1 MNAGATRVLALRP
14 AFSPATCS
22 RGTQAHSYTHLT
34 PPSPSPSHACTS
46 PRLRPCLARS
56 SSTSTSFTTPE
67 FTMLGRARDKANSAK
82 PPASTSS
89 RNDLAKQLFPSSSPA
104 AQQRDITSWASS
116 GKLPSGPA
124 SSAARHEPLKPRS
137 GNSQH
142 QPGVRQPM
150 PRANSLVSICTTAGS
165 FDERSTATASGVS
178 RPSQDK
184 VPAVFVDED
193 DFSDDNDF
201 NFDYECPTAMPT
213 LPPPPKPK
221 PQPAPT
227 VQPGAPTTSQM
238 SWSSS
243 PQHHMFPP
251 ENSRKLKR
259 DPPEQ
264 APPPP
269 KRRSFPKTWNVGKN
283 KDKVMDLTGE
293 DDGPDAKISRINS
306 TPVPNKKSALPWDTT
321 QSATKERRKQLKSQ
335 TKKSDNLSAEEMRAV
350 TDGHAIKKASA
361 ISLSSEQQHVID
373 LVIKQKQSVFFT
385 GPAGTGKSVL
395 MRASKCHMVDHWS
408 ANLTF
413 LKKAIPWMEMLMF
426 DQSNLE

>member
-34 PPSPSPSHACTS
+34 PPSLSPAHACTS
-46 PRLRPCLARS
+46 PRLRPCIARC
-56 SSTSTSFTTPE
+56 SSTSTSFTTPDA
-67 FTMLGRARDKANSAK
+67 TMLGRARDKANSAK
-82 PPASTSS
+82 PPTSLSS

-104 AQQRDITSWASS
+104 AQQQDITSWTSS
-116 GKLPSGPA
+116 NKLPSGPV
-124 SSAARHEPLKPRS
+124 SSAARHEPLKSRS

-142 QPGVRQPM
+142 QPGVRQSM
-150 PRANSLVSICTTAGS
+150 PRTNSLVSICTTAGS
-165 FDERSTATASGVS
+165 FDEQSAASGVS
-178 RPSQDK
+178 RPSQNK
-184 VPAVFVDED
+184 VTTVFMDED
-193 DFSDDNDF
+193 DFSDDNALD
-201 NFDYECPTAMPT
+201 FDYECPNALPMPT

-227 VQPGAPTTSQM
+227 VQPAAPTTSQM

-243 PQHHMFPP
+243 PQGHMFPP
-251 ENSRKLKR
+251 ENERKLKR
-259 DPPEQ
+259 SHPEP

-283 KDKVMDLTGE
+283 KDKVMDPTEE
-293 DDGPDAKISRINS
+293 DDGLDAKISHFNS
-306 TPVPNKKSALPWDTT
+306 TPLPTKKSALPWDTT
-321 QSATKERRKQLKSQ
+321 QSATKEQRKLLKNQS
-335 TKKSDNLSAEEMRAV
+335 KKSENHLSAEEMRTV
-350 TDGHAIKKASA
+350 TDAHAIKKASA

-395 MRASKCHMVDHWS
+395 MRAS
-408 ANLTF
+408 
-413 LKKAIPWMEMLMF
+413 
-426 DQSNLE
+426 